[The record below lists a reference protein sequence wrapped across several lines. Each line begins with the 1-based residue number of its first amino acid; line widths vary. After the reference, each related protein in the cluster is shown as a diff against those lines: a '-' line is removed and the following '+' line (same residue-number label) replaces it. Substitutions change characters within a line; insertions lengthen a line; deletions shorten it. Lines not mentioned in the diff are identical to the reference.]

1 MNKFLISA
9 ILVVVAF
16 FFVVNSQAA
25 LIDCPLA
32 GTIQT
37 CSVSVGSSTL
47 TVVAEEEELIGLS
60 WQAGGQQQLTVQDF
74 RIFERNTGVETEDTL
89 RVAQFDAAAGQI
101 VIEYQQDGIFNGAG
115 NFVLTDDGMTSTV
128 DQNIVITSLASETLE
143 TRFFSYT
150 DYDLNGDTDDDA
162 AFDTGGTK
170 LTQSDGGIVA
180 TSEIVSGPAPN
191 AFQIAF
197 FPTLFDELILPVST
211 LTLDN
216 STAGPGVGNYEH
228 AFSWDVDL
236 APAGTFEIDIR
247 GTVTPVPLPAASWL
261 MLSGLFA
268 GFAWRRRRQTA

>member
-1 MNKFLISA
+1 MKRFLISA
-9 ILVVVAF
+9 IPVVVAF
-16 FFVVNSQAA
+16 FYGVNSQAA

-37 CSVSVGSSTL
+37 CSVSVGNSTL

-101 VIEYQQDGIFNGAG
+101 VVEYQQDGIFNGAG
-115 NFVLTDDGMTSTV
+115 IFVLTDDGTTATV

-170 LTQSDGGIVA
+170 LTQSDGGTVA
-180 TSEIVSGPAPN
+180 TSEILSGPAPD

-247 GTVTPVPLPAASWL
+247 GTVTPVPIPAASWL
-261 MLSGLFA
+261 MLSGLLAAFA
-268 GFAWRRRRQTA
+268 GMRRRQPA